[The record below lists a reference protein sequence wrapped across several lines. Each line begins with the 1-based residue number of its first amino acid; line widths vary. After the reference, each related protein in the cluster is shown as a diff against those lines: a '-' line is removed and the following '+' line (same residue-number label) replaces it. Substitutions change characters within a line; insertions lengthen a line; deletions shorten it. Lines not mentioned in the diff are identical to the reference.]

1 PDCVRAPRAREHY
14 IILGIGIVGGGETAS
29 FHGAI
34 GSWNIRGTGVNEMK
48 NEAKRGC
55 FAHFVAQ

>member
-1 PDCVRAPRAREHY
+1 MAQ
-14 IILGIGIVGGGETAS
+14 LGRGT
-29 FHGAI
+29 F
-34 GSWNIRGTGVNEMK
+34 RGTGVNEMK